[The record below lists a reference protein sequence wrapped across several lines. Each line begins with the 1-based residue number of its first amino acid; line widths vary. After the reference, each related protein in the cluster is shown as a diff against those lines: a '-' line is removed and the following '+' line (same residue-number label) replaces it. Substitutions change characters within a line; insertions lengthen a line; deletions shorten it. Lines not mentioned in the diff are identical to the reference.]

1 MMRVAWSVVCVAALW
16 SFVFSTVFFLLRAFP
31 ARGVFD
37 GRSSWKWGAALVA
50 SFALWIVGM
59 IRA

>member
-1 MMRVAWSVVCVAALW
+1 MSTLWSFVCVAALW
-16 SFVFSTVFFLLRAFP
+16 SFVFCTVFFILKGFP

-37 GRSSWKWGAALVA
+37 GRSSWKWGAAMVA